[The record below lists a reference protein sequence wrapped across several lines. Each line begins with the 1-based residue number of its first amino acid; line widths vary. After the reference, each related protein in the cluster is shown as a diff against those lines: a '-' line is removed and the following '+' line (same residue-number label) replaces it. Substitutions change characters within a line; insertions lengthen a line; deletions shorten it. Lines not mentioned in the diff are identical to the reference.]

1 MLSLHARGLSH
12 SYRGRPVLRD
22 ITLEIPPGKRLALI
36 GPNGAGKSTLLRL
49 LAGLEKPNRGE
60 VVALDGEAPITDP
73 LALRRRVTMLLQ
85 RPYLL
90 QTTVLGNVLYG
101 LRLRGLRAGARQKA
115 LAVLETTGLA
125 HKAAQHARTLS
136 GGESQLLNLAR
147 ALALEPEILLLDEV
161 TAHLD
166 PENEARIEQ
175 LVLDYSQAPGRTL
188 LLVTQD
194 LPQACRLASEGF
206 VLYDGELAQRDPL
219 LDLLRHPSDPRVARF
234 LQAHTLRLDS

>member
-1 MLSLHARGLSH
+1 MLSLHARNLSH
-12 SYRGRPVLRD
+12 SYRGRAVLRD
-22 ITLEIPPGKRLALI
+22 ITLEISPETRLSLI

-49 LAGLEKPNRGE
+49 LAGLEKPTQGE
-60 VVALDGEAPITDP
+60 AIARDGETPVTDP

-101 LRLRGLRAGARQKA
+101 LHLRGHRAGARQKA
-115 LAVLETTGLA
+115 LSVLEATGLA
-125 HKAAQHARTLS
+125 HKANQHARTLS
-136 GGESQLLNLAR
+136 GGEAQLLNLAR

-175 LVLDYSQAPGRTL
+175 LVLDFSRTPGRTL
-188 LLVTQD
+188 IIVTQD
-194 LPQACRLASEGF
+194 LPQACRLAPEGLL
-206 VLYDGELAQRDPL
+206 LYDGQLAGRGPL
-219 LDLLRHPSDPRVARF
+219 PDLLRHPSDPRVARF
-234 LQAHTLRLDS
+234 LQSHTLRLDS